1 MKPLLIIVGL
11 LLFAAFAARRA
22 YTLFR
27 GAKQPESTP
36 ANANPHVAKWEQS
49 LKTVWRGSDVV
60 EFTYDSSSGRVRRK
74 VTVNEVLVHPER
86 GIYLRGFC
94 HVRQEERT
102 FHERN
107 IETKILRKSSR
118 HDFDDYLID
127 VLGISE
133 KALGWES

>member
-1 MKPLLIIVGL
+1 MKTLVVL
-11 LLFAAFAARRA
+11 LLLSFAFWAFYRASTFSRRA
-22 YTLFR
+22 N
-27 GAKQPESTP
+27 QPTP
-36 ANANPHVAKWEQS
+36 SSANKNPNVAKWEQS
-49 LKTVWRGSDVV
+49 LKTVWRGSDLV

-74 VTVNEVLVHPER
+74 VTVNEVLVHPDR

-102 FHERN
+102 FSENN

-118 HDFDDYLID
+118 YDVDDYLHN

-133 KALGWES
+133 KALGWDG